1 MTRTFLHRKHNLK
14 SYSLLSSAKL
24 TVCHVNIQSKVVL
37 LVSASA
43 SDRVGLILAVVIF
56 LTVNALLDIWFCTCK
71 TQRSHGGMN
80 SRSYEVRVR
89 TWELF
94 DGFYEALSSVSK
106 LDLVLVLFYLKGVPV
121 LLFLFSGKQ
130 DGILFYFINS

>member
-1 MTRTFLHRKHNLK
+1 
-14 SYSLLSSAKL
+14 
-24 TVCHVNIQSKVVL
+24 
-37 LVSASA
+37 
-43 SDRVGLILAVVIF
+43 
-56 LTVNALLDIWFCTCK
+56 
-71 TQRSHGGMN
+71 MN